1 MSLFNLLLVRF
12 IMGIPVGIVLLLF
25 IYFIYPEPF
34 IINSI
39 VVIPEEYSFK
49 TIIDGETITQYATKY
64 AQHPSE
70 SLSILMILGTIFW
83 VSLIYGA
90 IQCFAKDMNKWNGN
104 IFGILD
110 TFTTIMDKLASN
122 FKTTNIKTMSAKN
135 IYDSVKTDKQVV
147 TKNVK
152 NDYLEK
158 NKMPISINFNIDGR
172 IIPLVVLTAIIAFGF
187 MQNTT
192 KENYE
197 ENDYDIGYEDGYEG
211 EHRSAKGGIK
221 YKAGYKDGEID
232 ADCEHYRLRD
242 DYSDWVN
249 LKCYTRPY
257 EPRYWQDR
265 DLNHTLWRK

>member
-39 VVIPEEYSFK
+39 AMIPEEYSFK

-64 AQHPSE
+64 ARHSSE

-122 FKTTNIKTMSAKN
+122 FKTTTVKTISTKN
-135 IYDSVKTDKQVV
+135 IMESEKNAVLQNNANHTETQI
-147 TKNVK
+147 TEKNVNTESMGLK
-152 NDYLEK
+152 ILRFALMVWILLLIILLISSGGQCITGLPKSSPEIEAVILNDYIETQTMIYKTTFFLGIVTLLLHGADKE
-158 NKMPISINFNIDGR
+158 SE
-172 IIPLVVLTAIIAFGF
+172 LTKGIFLIFIA
-187 MQNTT
+187 
-192 KENYE
+192 
-197 ENDYDIGYEDGYEG
+197 
-211 EHRSAKGGIK
+211 AL
-221 YKAGYKDGEID
+221 AGSLQIFIRCHIY
-232 ADCEHYRLRD
+232 
-242 DYSDWVN
+242 
-249 LKCYTRPY
+249 
-257 EPRYWQDR
+257 
-265 DLNHTLWRK
+265 